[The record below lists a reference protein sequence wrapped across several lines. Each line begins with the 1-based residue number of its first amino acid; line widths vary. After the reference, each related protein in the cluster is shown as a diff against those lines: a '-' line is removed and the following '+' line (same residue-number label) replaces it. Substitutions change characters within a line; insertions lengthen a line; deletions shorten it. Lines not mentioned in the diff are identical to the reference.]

1 MSEDKNILENLA
13 DAAAAKINEGV
24 DRASAAGHNVASKDG
39 SLLDNVGDKL
49 HGGADRTRA
58 EVNNAEARSSFE
70 QAKDQISDA
79 LNGK

>member
-24 DRASAAGHNVASKDG
+24 DRASAAGHNVASRDG
-39 SLLDNVGDKL
+39 NLLDNAADKL
-49 HGGADRTRA
+49 HEGADRARA
-58 EVNNAEARSSFE
+58 EANNADAHSSFDK
-70 QAKDQISDA
+70 AKDQISDA